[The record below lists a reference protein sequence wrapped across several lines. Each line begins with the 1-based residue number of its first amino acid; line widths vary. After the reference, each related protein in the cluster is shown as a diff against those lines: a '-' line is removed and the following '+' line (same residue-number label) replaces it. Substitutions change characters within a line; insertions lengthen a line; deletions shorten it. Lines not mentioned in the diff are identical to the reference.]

1 MFRVQASVSTRTGPD
16 RASKLPLIISI
27 LAIACLIASYFIFP
41 GYQEGVDEAFEILTS
56 DDEDRIREWVSG
68 FGVWGP
74 IVILLAMVAQ
84 MFLLIIPNILL
95 IFICILSYGPL
106 WGSILAWF
114 GVLLASTVGYFIG
127 CKASTVLVDRLVS
140 KKTRKKLQ
148 DFVKAYGMKAI
159 IALRVSSLSNDGLSL
174 VAGLL
179 EMSYRRFIIA
189 TMVGI
194 TPLIAVLA
202 IFGHNGEVEKGLV
215 WVGVFLI
222 ICLVLYVFID
232 KRRQRKRSSSR

>member
-1 MFRVQASVSTRTGPD
+1 MFRVQAGVNPRTGRE
-16 RASKLPLIISI
+16 RASNLPLIVSI
-27 LAIACLIASYFIFP
+27 LVIACLIASYFIFP

-56 DDEDRIREWVSG
+56 DDEERIREWVAR

-74 IVILLAMVAQ
+74 LAILVAMVAQ

-114 GVLLASTVGYFIG
+114 GILLASTVGYFIG
-127 CKASTVLVDRLVS
+127 CKVSTVLVDRLVS
-140 KKTRKKLQ
+140 QKTRKKLQ
-148 DFVKAYGMKAI
+148 DFVKSYGMKAI
-159 IALRVSSLSNDGLSL
+159 IALRLSSLSNDGLSL

-179 EMSYRRFIIA
+179 EMPYRRFITS
-189 TMVGI
+189 TMIGI

-202 IFGHNGEVEKGLV
+202 IFGHNGQVEKGLV
-215 WVGVFLI
+215 WVGVFLL
-222 ICLVLYVFID
+222 ICLVLYVIID
-232 KRRQRKRSSSR
+232 KRRKSSRTQ